1 MILQI
6 AKIFIIIL
14 SGIYMTKEQLLDSLK
29 KQGFSEYILKAFER
43 VHRENF
49 VPEHWK
55 AHAYD
60 DSALDIG
67 FGQTI
72 SQPYTIAFMLSLL
85 NLEDN
90 QKILEIGSGSGYVLA
105 LINELSPDSQIY
117 GVERLGALALKS
129 QEVLKDKGN
138 IQVFKKDGYDGLKKY
153 APYDRIL
160 ISAAAD
166 KLPKHLISQLVNGG
180 IMVLPVQNSIFHIKK
195 TSHGFIKREFP
206 GFVFV
211 PLIKD

>member
-1 MILQI
+1 VDNQSGNLAYENLINSLI
-6 AKIFIIIL
+6 EDGYLKTPVIIEAFKKIDRADFTL
-14 SGIYMTKEQLLDSLK
+14 N
-29 KQGFSEYILKAFER
+29 EYKNE
-43 VHRENF
+43 
-49 VPEHWK
+49 
-55 AHAYD
+55 AYVN
-60 DSALDIG
+60 APLPIG

-129 QEVLKDKGN
+129 QKVLKNKEN
-138 IQVFKKDGYDGLKKY
+138 IHIFKKDGYDGLKKY
-153 APYDRIL
+153 APYNRIL

-166 KLPKHLISQLVNGG
+166 ELPKHLISQLVNRG
-180 IMVLPVQNSIFHIKK
+180 IMVLPVQNSIFHIKR

>member
-1 MILQI
+1 
-6 AKIFIIIL
+6 
-14 SGIYMTKEQLLDSLK
+14 MTKEQLIDSLK
-29 KQGFSEYILKAFER
+29 KQGFSEYIVKAFER
-43 VHRENF
+43 VAREDF

-55 AHAYD
+55 DHAYE

-85 NLEDN
+85 DLEDN
-90 QKILEIGSGSGYVLA
+90 QNILEIGSGSGYVLA

-117 GVERLGALALKS
+117 GVERLGALAIKS
-129 QEVLKDKGN
+129 QEVLINKEN
-138 IQVFKKDGYDGLKKY
+138 IQIFKKDGYDGLKKF

-160 ISAAAD
+160 ISASSEE
-166 KLPKHLISQLVNGG
+166 LPKHLIGQLVDGG

-195 TSHGFIKREFP
+195 TPHGFIKREFP
-206 GFVFV
+206 GFAFV
-211 PLIKD
+211 PLIRD